1 MPNRR
6 FTATVVSTAVASS
19 LVVIAP
25 ATAAEAGSRFTLG
38 VIPDTQFYSR
48 YSTPETGNLASER
61 YGSEPYQSQMEWL
74 ADNQDA
80 LNMEFATHLGD
91 VVD

>member
-25 ATAAEAGSRFTLG
+25 ANAAEDVGSRFTLG

-61 YGSEPYQSQMEWL
+61 YGSEP
-74 ADNQDA
+74 
-80 LNMEFATHLGD
+80 
-91 VVD
+91 